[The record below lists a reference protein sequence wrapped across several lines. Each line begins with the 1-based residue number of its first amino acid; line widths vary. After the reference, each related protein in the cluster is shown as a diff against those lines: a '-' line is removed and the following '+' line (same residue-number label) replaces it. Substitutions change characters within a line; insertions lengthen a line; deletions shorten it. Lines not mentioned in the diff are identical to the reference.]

1 MKFRNEKIELGTRF
15 YTFISEDEY
24 RIVTFVKDNNNKS
37 GQFMDEE
44 TFELETITEDK
55 LFDKF
60 TLLADNSLWII
71 CNFKT
76 KDEFKNEDDRLWLY
90 NKNESFWLYN
100 DDISNFLNNQIISYP
115 YEVKIKL
122 RLVIYKFMKASVFN
136 KLINYIIKLNAP
148 KFEISNDDIDSIWK
162 EYFRFI
168 SNSNTIIDLSSEA
181 NRINMDDVVNNKA
194 KIPDDV
200 LDYAEEILNVPIL
213 TYDPY
218 EYDDSINM
226 DNVNLKYFFIYTT
239 DKYYLILYVVHT
251 MTSTVQS
258 RQNLQ
263 DHMDIVQFMLK

>member
-71 CNFKT
+71 CNFKA
-76 KDEFKNEDDRLWLY
+76 KDEFKDSKEYKSTNIWIY
-90 NKNESFWLYN
+90 NN
-100 DDISNFLNNQIISYP
+100 DITNFLTNQMISYP

-122 RLVIYKFMKASVFN
+122 RLVVYKFMKASVFN
-136 KLINYIIKLNAP
+136 KLINYIIKLNVP
-148 KFEISNDDIDSIWK
+148 KFEISNDDIDIIWK
-162 EYFRFI
+162 EYFKFI
-168 SNSNTIIDLSSEA
+168 SESNTIIDLSSES
-181 NRINMDDVVNNKA
+181 NRINMDDVANNKA

-226 DNVNLKYFFIYTT
+226 DNVNMKYFFIYSN
-239 DKYYLILYVVHT
+239 DKYYLILYVVDI
-251 MTSTVQS
+251 MKLTVES

>member
-1 MKFRNEKIELGTRF
+1 MKFRNEKFELGTRF

-148 KFEISNDDIDSIWK
+148 KFEISNDDIDSILSDLQIKTSLK
-162 EYFRFI
+162 ENIAAILFSDLEIKSKRIEIRKLRVKGLNGKYIRMFI
-168 SNSNTIIDLSSEA
+168 KLLEYI
-181 NRINMDDVVNNKA
+181 
-194 KIPDDV
+194 
-200 LDYAEEILNVPIL
+200 AEI
-213 TYDPY
+213 
-218 EYDDSINM
+218 
-226 DNVNLKYFFIYTT
+226 
-239 DKYYLILYVVHT
+239 
-251 MTSTVQS
+251 
-258 RQNLQ
+258 
-263 DHMDIVQFMLK
+263 